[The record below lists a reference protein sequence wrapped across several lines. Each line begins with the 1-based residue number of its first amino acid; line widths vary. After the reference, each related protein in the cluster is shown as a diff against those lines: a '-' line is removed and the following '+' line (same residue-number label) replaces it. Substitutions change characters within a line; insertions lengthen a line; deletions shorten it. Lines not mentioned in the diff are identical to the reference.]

1 MKAFEY
7 ENKMVRNKQKRNW
20 YIVQIKTRDSLL
32 NNLRSMKIYNATII
46 ITKDV

>member
-20 YIVQIKTRDSLL
+20 YIVQIKTRDSLI
-32 NNLRSMKIYNATII
+32 NNLRSKIYNATII
-46 ITKDV
+46 IIKDV

>member
-20 YIVQIKTRDSLL
+20 YIVQIKTRDFLI
-32 NNLRSMKIYNATII
+32 NNLRSKIYNATII
-46 ITKDV
+46 IIKDV